1 MPWKNDLAKLKQQ
14 LKEDPPAPP
23 PPAVRKPVV
32 AMGAGPSSIAD
43 EDALFLSA
51 MGLKKPQPIAPSSVL
66 QAESQPATPA
76 VAVPVKAELDF
87 ASAMSD
93 LKGLKPMGSKIPTAA
108 PAPAKPASVPEPA
121 IAPSPLLRAELQPVL
136 PAAEVPVEAELDF
149 ASAMSGMK
157 GLKPMGSKI
166 PTAAP
171 APAPAASVVEATPE
185 PLSPVILPAP
195 APEPVAAEFS
205 ESPTRIQLAAGMAIE
220 VDGHLDLRGHS
231 RSDAIER
238 LRDRLEDARFMSWR
252 SLHVT
257 LGQVPELHE
266 ALLAFLEGPG
276 PTLVHHYAQAPI
288 PMGGA
293 QAWILYLTA

>member
-23 PPAVRKPVV
+23 PPVMRKPVV
-32 AMGAGPSSIAD
+32 PLGAGPSSIAD

-51 MGLKKPQPIAPSSVL
+51 MGLKKPQPIASSPVARVEPQPL
-66 QAESQPATPA
+66 PPVAAAPVPAE
-76 VAVPVKAELDF
+76 EDF

-93 LKGLKPMGSKIPTAA
+93 LKGLKPLGTKIPTAA
-108 PAPAKPASVPEPA
+108 PAPAKPA
-121 IAPSPLLRAELQPVL
+121 
-136 PAAEVPVEAELDF
+136 
-149 ASAMSGMK
+149 
-157 GLKPMGSKI
+157 
-166 PTAAP
+166 P
-171 APAPAASVVEATPE
+171 APAPPAPVVEAATVP
-185 PLSPVILPAP
+185 SVVAPVAAPPIP
-195 APEPVAAEFS
+195 APEPSGVVESAEAPS
-205 ESPTRIQLAAGMAIE
+205 RIQLAAGMAIE

-238 LRDRLEDARFMSWR
+238 LRDRLEDARFMNWR

-257 LGQVPELHE
+257 LGNAPELHE

-276 PTLVHHYAQAPI
+276 PTLVHHFAQAPI